1 MPFRGSGYA
10 FDQATIATV
19 YEVGAVYGLFKPSA
33 RAGWSD
39 CLYVGKTDN
48 LRRRLAE
55 HLSNPPV
62 AGATQ
67 FFAEV
72 LAFRTAQSRT
82 RNSFAP
88 RVSATQECRDS
99 CETSLI
105 RGQKSETRIS
115 DARRQSSCAYS
126 VQTPWPQ

>member
-1 MPFRGSGYA
+1 MHRTKCLVLIFFFFSSRRRHTRWPRDWSS
-10 FDQATIATV
+10 DV
-19 YEVGAVYGLFKPSA
+19 CSSDL
-33 RAGWSD
+33 SD

-72 LAFRTAQSRT
+72 LA
-82 RNSFAP
+82 
-88 RVSATQECRDS
+88 
-99 CETSLI
+99 
-105 RGQKSETRIS
+105 SEQHRAEREAALLLEFQPPKNAGIL
-115 DARRQSSCAYS
+115 
-126 VQTPWPQ
+126 VKHH

>member
-72 LAFRTAQSRT
+72 LASEQHRAERETALLLEFQPPK
-82 RNSFAP
+82 NAGIL
-88 RVSATQECRDS
+88 VKHQ
-99 CETSLI
+99 
-105 RGQKSETRIS
+105 
-115 DARRQSSCAYS
+115 
-126 VQTPWPQ
+126 

>member
-1 MPFRGSGYA
+1 MPFTGSGYA

-62 AGATQ
+62 AAATQ

-72 LAFRTAQSRT
+72 LASEQHRAEREAALLL
-82 RNSFAP
+82 AP
-88 RVSATQECRDS
+88 IPK
-99 CETSLI
+99 LN
-105 RGQKSETRIS
+105 
-115 DARRQSSCAYS
+115 
-126 VQTPWPQ
+126 P

>member
-48 LRRRLAE
+48 LRRRLAD
-55 HLSNPPV
+55 HLNNPPV
-62 AGATQ
+62 AGAAQ
-67 FFAEV
+67 FFADV
-72 LAFRTAQSRT
+72 LSSEQHRAERKT
-82 RNSFAP
+82 SFLFDFHPPKNAGI
-88 RVSATQECRDS
+88 
-99 CETSLI
+99 LL
-105 RGQKSETRIS
+105 KLH
-115 DARRQSSCAYS
+115 
-126 VQTPWPQ
+126 

>member
-1 MPFRGSGYA
+1 MPLRGSGYA

-48 LRRRLAE
+48 LRRLAE

-72 LAFRTAQSRT
+72 LASEQHRAERETALLFEFQPPK
-82 RNSFAP
+82 NAGIL
-88 RVSATQECRDS
+88 V
-99 CETSLI
+99 
-105 RGQKSETRIS
+105 KHH
-115 DARRQSSCAYS
+115 
-126 VQTPWPQ
+126 

>member
-72 LAFRTAQSRT
+72 LASEQHRANAKQLCSS
-82 RNSFAP
+82 SFSHP
-88 RVSATQECRDS
+88 RMQGF
-99 CETSLI
+99 L
-105 RGQKSETRIS
+105 
-115 DARRQSSCAYS
+115 
-126 VQTPWPQ
+126 